1 MCGVLHR
8 IVFSFAALAWGAVA
22 LHAQNGSQP
31 QLQELFQQGAA
42 AMRAGQVAAAEA
54 DFRKATEI
62 DPTFASAH
70 LDLGLTQ
77 LKLGK
82 VTEAI
87 ASIHKALALDPK
99 LAGAHLFLGIAEYQS
114 NHIDQAIVNLRQE
127 IAANPGNAEA
137 LLWLGIVE
145 LQSGHPDK
153 ATGPLD
159 RAAEL
164 DPKDLNI
171 LDYRGQAHMA
181 VAKQSYAQMYH
192 LDPGS
197 WRVHRLNAQIA
208 AEAEQHK
215 QAIDE
220 YLAAIK
226 IAPKEADLYEGL
238 GEEYR
243 QTGQVDLAEKAF
255 AQQLQLTP
263 GNPIAMYNLGS
274 VRVDRG
280 EEKTAVPLLEKVV
293 MIYGRPTVADY
304 YLGRG
309 LVAEGDYPQAVK
321 ELQRATTVQGEVQR
335 RAWYELGQLY
345 RKMGRPA
352 EAHAALVK
360 FQQLRQAADR
370 EKNKEVE
377 DWRKLNAANRQSSA
391 TDAPAQQPGR

>member
-1 MCGVLHR
+1 
-8 IVFSFAALAWGAVA
+8 
-22 LHAQNGSQP
+22 
-31 QLQELFQQGAA
+31 
-42 AMRAGQVAAAEA
+42 MRAGQVAAAEA

-352 EAHAALVK
+352 EAHSALVK